1 MKLIKPF
8 LFSLLLNAAFI
19 GLMAF
24 FFSLKKK
31 TQPPHISLKNH
42 SFKMKLHLKKGLL
55 DKPQRINHQKKKKI
69 EVPKLK
75 KPKNKKKR
83 QLEKKLE
90 MKKEKKK
97 EIKST
102 TPFRPSIISKLKG
115 FIKRKIPYPYAAVV
129 KNMEGK
135 VHYSLTLNP
144 NGKTSQYKMV
154 QSSGHSLLDETVRE
168 FFLKNPLEGQI
179 ALNEH
184 QKKPLII
191 SDHIQFKI
199 EDL

>member
-31 TQPPHISLKNH
+31 NQPPHISLKNH
-42 SFKMKLHLKKGLL
+42 PFKMKLHFKKGLL
-55 DKPQRINHQKKKKI
+55 DKPQRISHQKKNKI

-90 MKKEKKK
+90 KKK
-97 EIKST
+97 EIEST

-129 KNMEGK
+129 KDMEGK

-144 NGKTSQYKMV
+144 NGKTSHYKMV
-154 QSSGHSLLDETVRE
+154 QSSGHSL
-168 FFLKNPLEGQI
+168 F
-179 ALNEH
+179 
-184 QKKPLII
+184 
-191 SDHIQFKI
+191 
-199 EDL
+199 